1 MKKLIISMLMCC
13 AIEAS
18 LVARD
23 YYVSPEGSDDNVGS
37 KQKPFATLPRARDA
51 IREAGIAG
59 RERVNVIMADG
70 IYLLEESFVLEP
82 HDSGTEKA
90 PVVYK
95 AQNEGKAVVS
105 GATRITGL
113 TWEEHKGDILQAR
126 VPDDL
131 LR

>member
-37 KQKPFATLPRARDA
+37 KQEPFATLTRARDA

-70 IYLLEESFVLEP
+70 IFLLEESF
-82 HDSGTEKA
+82 
-90 PVVYK
+90 
-95 AQNEGKAVVS
+95 
-105 GATRITGL
+105 
-113 TWEEHKGDILQAR
+113 ILLGR
-126 VPDDL
+126 V
-131 LR
+131 